1 MALVILGLLF
11 AFSVEGRDGRD
22 GAEQDFGSDLN
33 GRGLTTSLTMAR
45 GAKGGRT
52 LCRRVVVIVVVVNIV
67 VIVVVIHG

>member
-22 GAEQDFGSDLN
+22 GAEEDFGSDLN

-45 GAKGGRT
+45 
-52 LCRRVVVIVVVVNIV
+52 
-67 VIVVVIHG
+67 